1 VTPANAAPAVQQEKN
16 KQMAIDTLSRLDASP
31 LNSPADSVQDSLKE
45 AVLFLFRPWA
55 SLRLTVALFA
65 LAILLI
71 FIGTLAQVT
80 MDMWE
85 VISLYFRAWFSWIDV
100 KVLFPVSWFPN
111 LPEQAM
117 RTIIGMGFL
126 VGGLALA
133 IRCAVWRSGT
143 WDWRIALGC
152 AALLL
157 FFQTS
162 LVVRHGAFWF
172 PGGATIGTLL
182 ALNLLAAHL
191 VRFKIQARG
200 LRLLVG
206 LVGVAV
212 GAVTTWVVISSGHNP
227 DGLQAVPV
235 FSWTALWLWCKL
247 ALTGLALLNLG
258 MLAVVWA
265 RASRRI
271 IELVL
276 LGLSAVVLTILSVWL
291 WLAGDGA
298 YLGDAGMRILWQL
311 IQGGLAAAVVLA
323 ACILLFK
330 RRGGIVLIHAGL
342 ALLMVGE
349 WFVSWYAV
357 EERLV
362 IREGES
368 ANFALDI
375 RETELA
381 VVNPDYSPTEEDVVG
396 IPRSQLLRS
405 LQRNEPIRHP
415 NLPFDIH
422 VTQYLKNSDLRR
434 PRADE
439 QNPATAG
446 VGLSW
451 LAEEMRPGSGA
462 DSNSQV
468 DMASAYVTLT
478 EKDSDKPIGTY
489 LVSQLLASPQFSE
502 RVSVAGKTY
511 DLALRFKH
519 TYKPYTM
526 HLIDVR
532 KDDYIGTSTPKNYS
546 SDVHLVDAARNVDR
560 KVRIWMNNPLRYA
573 GETFYQSGYNED
585 PRTGVETT
593 TLQVVTNTGWM
604 IPYVACMFVWFGM
617 QSHFSGML
625 LRFLTRRD
633 EELLASRDQDVVPA
647 SLVTPVKE
655 PEGRRGRRRRQ
666 RAEEQEPRGKSR
678 SGGVIFPAAVVLI
691 FGSWL
696 ASQAR
701 PPRVANDDFD
711 LAAFAKLPIVDQG
724 RVKPIDTL
732 ARTTLAK
739 VSDRETYRDPDGNKQ
754 PAVRWFLDIV
764 AKPSA
769 AEQHEV
775 FRIQNLDVLQMLG
788 LERRKGFRYS
798 LEELRSDPTRL
809 AEFDKE
815 LRATRQ
821 VDVAKMDVYQR
832 KLIELNNRFQA
843 YMRLLN
849 AFQPWDLPPFPT
861 DKEMAADRD
870 AALRGWIA
878 RVMSGGDQA
887 EREMA
892 SMQAPLAVPQLP
904 DSGQQADSQELA
916 SQAAKPW
923 QPYSTA
929 YNRAYLQNM
938 LGQPGDPAALAWHAI
953 FEAYRTGDAKTFN
966 REVDSFRQRLA
977 ATPPHEYV
985 PRKVGL
991 EAYMSSFGPFT
1002 FCIGLYWT
1010 AFVLAACAWLG
1021 WSRPLN
1027 RAAFWL
1033 LFLAFLVHTA
1043 ALVGRMYISGRPP
1056 VTNLYSSAVFI
1067 GWAFAV
1073 AGLALEAIFRLG
1085 VCNVV
1090 AAVGGALALMI
1101 AQALGQGAD
1110 TYTVMQAV
1118 LDTQFWLATHVVII
1132 ALGYAATF
1140 MAGLFGIIYIAM
1152 GVFTTS
1158 LSAPETRKLLSRM
1171 IYGVICFAA
1180 LFSFVGTVLGGLW
1193 ADDSWGRFWGWDPK
1207 ENGALIIVLW
1217 NALILHAL
1225 WGKMVRE
1232 RGLAILAVAG
1242 NIVTAWSWFG
1252 VNELGVGLHSY
1263 GFTEGVLLTLGLF
1276 VASQLAIMMAGS
1288 LPLSWWGSFRNS
1300 SQAVL

>member
-1 VTPANAAPAVQQEKN
+1 
-16 KQMAIDTLSRLDASP
+16 MATDTLSRLDENS
-31 LNSPADSVQDSLKE
+31 LNSSSASVKDSLSE
-45 AVLFLFRPWA
+45 AVWLVLRPWA
-55 SLRLTVALFA
+55 SLKLTVVLFA

-85 VISLYFRAWFSWIDV
+85 VITLYFRAWLSWIDV
-100 KVLFPVSWFPN
+100 TVLFPVSWFPN

-117 RTIIGMGFL
+117 RTIAGMGFL
-126 VGGLALA
+126 ACGLAA
-133 IRCAVWRSGT
+133 AVRCMTWRKGA
-143 WDWRIALGC
+143 WRWRIILAGV
-152 AALLL
+152 AVL
-157 FFQTS
+157 FVCETV
-162 LVVRHGAFWF
+162 LTVRYGAFWF

-182 ALNLLAAHL
+182 AVNLLAAHL
-191 VRFKIQARG
+191 VRFKVQAQG

-212 GAVTTWVVISSGHNP
+212 GAVTTWMVISSGHNP
-227 DGLQAVPV
+227 EGLQAVPI
-235 FSWTALWLWCKL
+235 FSWAALWLWCKL

-258 MLAVVWA
+258 MLAVMLA
-265 RASRRI
+265 QASRRI

-276 LGLSAVVLTILSVWL
+276 MGLSGLLLTVLSVWL

-298 YLGDAGMRILWQL
+298 YLGDSGMRILWQL

-330 RRGGIVLIHAGL
+330 RRGGIVLIHVGL
-342 ALLMVGE
+342 ALLMLGE

-357 EERLV
+357 EERLI

-381 VVNPDYSPTEEDVVG
+381 VVQPDYSPSEEDVLG
-396 IPRSQLLRS
+396 IPRSRLLHS
-405 LQRNEPIRHP
+405 FQHGEPIHHP
-415 NLPFDIH
+415 DLPFDIQ

-439 QNPATAG
+439 KNPATAG
-446 VGLSW
+446 NGVTW

-462 DSNSQV
+462 DSSGQV

-478 EKDSDKPIGTY
+478 EKDSGKPIGTY
-489 LVSQLLASPQFSE
+489 LVSQLLAPPQFAE
-502 RVSVAGKTY
+502 RVSVGGKSY

-519 TYKPYTM
+519 TYKPYSM
-526 HLIDVR
+526 QLIDVR

-546 SDVHLVDAARNVDR
+546 SDVRLVDAARNVDR

-573 GETFYQSGYNED
+573 GETFYQSGYNQD
-585 PRTGVETT
+585 PRTGAETT

-633 EELLASRDQDVVPA
+633 EELLAQRGQDVVPA
-647 SLVTPVKE
+647 ALVTPAKE
-655 PEGRRGRRRRQ
+655 SEGRRGKRRRQ
-666 RAEEQEPRGKSR
+666 RTAEQQPRAKSG
-678 SGGVIFPAAVVLI
+678 SGGVIFPAVVVVF
-691 FGSWL
+691 FGGWL

-701 PPRVANDDFD
+701 PQRAADDDFD
-711 LAAFAKLPIVDQG
+711 LAAFAQLPIVDQG
-724 RVKPIDTL
+724 RVKPVDTL

-739 VSDRETYRDPDGNKQ
+739 ISDRETYRDKNGTKQ

-769 AEQHEV
+769 GEQHQV
-775 FRIQNLDVLQMLG
+775 FRIQNLEVLQMLG
-788 LERRKGFRYS
+788 LERRQGFRYS
-798 LEELRSDPTRL
+798 LEEIRRDPARL

-821 VDVAKMDVYQR
+821 LDVAKMDVYQR
-832 KLIELNNRFQA
+832 KLMDLNNRFQT
-843 YMRLLN
+843 YLRLLS
-849 AFQPWDLPPFPT
+849 AFQPWDLPPFPS

-887 EREMA
+887 EREMD
-892 SMQAPLAVPQLP
+892 SMQAPLAVPQLAAAGETAGN
-904 DSGQQADSQELA
+904 SESA
-916 SQAAKPW
+916 SQAARPW
-923 QPYSTA
+923 QPYATA

-938 LGQPGDPAALAWHAI
+938 LGQPADSAALAWHAI
-953 FEAYRTGDAKTFN
+953 FDAYRTGDAQAFN
-966 REVDSFRQRLA
+966 REVASYRQRLA
-977 ATPPHEYV
+977 ATPPAEYV
-985 PRKVGL
+985 PRKAGL
-991 EAYMSSFGPFT
+991 EAYMNSFGPLT
-1002 FCIGLYWT
+1002 FCVVLYWI

-1033 LFLAFLVHTA
+1033 VFLAFLVHTA

-1067 GWAFAV
+1067 GWSFAL
-1073 AGLALEAIFRLG
+1073 AGLVLEAIFRLG

-1118 LDTQFWLATHVVII
+1118 LDTQFWLATHVVIV

-1152 GVFTTS
+1152 GVFTSS
-1158 LSAPETRKLLSRM
+1158 LASGDMRRLLSRM
-1171 IYGVICFAA
+1171 IYGVVCFAA

-1232 RGLAILAVAG
+1232 RGLAVLVVAG

-1263 GFTEGVLLTLGLF
+1263 GFTEGVLLALGSF
-1276 VASQLAIMMAGS
+1276 VASQLTIMAVGS
-1288 LPLSWWGSFRNS
+1288 LPLSWWVSFRNS
-1300 SQAVL
+1300 DQAVLAETAT

>member
-1 VTPANAAPAVQQEKN
+1 MTS
-16 KQMAIDTLSRLDASP
+16 DTLSHDAGRPFAGAAHSTERNAL
-31 LNSPADSVQDSLKE
+31 LN
-45 AVLFLFRPWA
+45 AVRFLLRPWA
-55 SLRLTVALFA
+55 SLRLSVVLFA

-85 VISLYFRAWFSWIDV
+85 VISLYFRAWLAWVDV
-100 KVLFPVSWFPN
+100 TVLFPASWFPQ

-117 RTIIGMGFL
+117 RTIVGMGFL

-133 IRCAVWRSGT
+133 ARGAMSRSSDWGSRAVLVVT
-143 WDWRIALGC
+143 
-152 AALLL
+152 ALLFL
-157 FFQTS
+157 LEAG

-182 ALNLLAAHL
+182 AVNLLAAHL
-191 VRFKIQARG
+191 VRFTVQARNV
-200 LRLLVG
+200 RLLFG
-206 LVGVAV
+206 LLGIAV
-212 GAVTTWVVISSGHNP
+212 GAVTTWVVIASGHNP
-227 DGLQAVPV
+227 DGVQAVPI

-247 ALTGLALLNLG
+247 ALTGLTLLNLG
-258 MLAVVWA
+258 MLAVIWA
-265 RASRRI
+265 RASHRI

-276 LGLSAVVLTILSVWL
+276 LGLSGVLLTVLCVWL

-311 IQGGLAAAVVLA
+311 IQGGLAAAVMLT

-330 RRGGIVLIHAGL
+330 RRGGIVLIHIGL
-342 ALLMVGE
+342 ALLMLGE

-362 IREGES
+362 ISEGES
-368 ANFALDI
+368 TSAAIDI

-381 VVNPDYSPTEEDVVG
+381 VIQTDFSPQEEDVLA
-396 IPRSQLLRS
+396 IPRSLLLHS
-405 LQRNEPIRHP
+405 VAGGEPVRHP
-415 NLPFDIH
+415 DLPFDVQ
-422 VTQYLKNSDLRR
+422 VTQYLKNSDLQRVQA
-434 PRADE
+434 ADK
-439 QNPATAG
+439 NPATAG

-451 LAEEMRPGSGA
+451 LATETRPGSGA
-462 DSNSQV
+462 DSRSEV
-468 DMASAYVTLT
+468 DMASAYVTLL
-478 EKDSDKPIGTY
+478 EKGGGKPLGTY
-489 LVSQLLASPQFSE
+489 LVSQLLPSSQFAE
-502 RVSVAGKTY
+502 RVSVGGKTY
-511 DLALRFKH
+511 ELALRFKH

-546 SDVHLVDAARNVDR
+546 SDVRLVDTSRNVDR
-560 KVRIWMNNPLRYA
+560 QVRIWMNNPLRYA
-573 GETFYQSGYNED
+573 GETFYQSGYNQD
-585 PRTGVETT
+585 PRTGAETT

-617 QSHFSGML
+617 QSHFSVML

-633 EELLASRDQDVVPA
+633 EALLAEHSQDVVPS
-647 SLVTPVKE
+647 SLVSPAKP
-655 PEGRRGRRRRQ
+655 PESRRSKRRRQ
-666 RAEEQEPRGKSR
+666 RAEQQEPHARSR
-678 SGGVIFPAAVVLI
+678 SGGVIFPAVVVLI
-691 FGSWL
+691 FGGWL
-696 ASQAR
+696 AGQAR
-701 PPRVANDDFD
+701 PPRVAADGFD
-711 LAAFAKLPIVDQG
+711 LAAFAQLPVVDQG

-732 ARTTLAK
+732 ARMTLGK
-739 VSDRETYRDPDGNKQ
+739 VSDRDSFRDQHDDKQ
-754 PAVRWFLDIV
+754 LAVRWFLDIV
-764 AKPSA
+764 ANPAA
-769 AEQHEV
+769 AEQHQV
-775 FRIQNLDVLQMLG
+775 FRIQNMEVLQMLG

-798 LEELRSDPTRL
+798 LAELRRDPTKL

-821 VDVAKMDVYQR
+821 LDVAKLDVYQR
-832 KLIELNNRFQA
+832 KLIDLNNRFQA
-843 YMRLLN
+843 YMRLVN
-849 AFQPWDLPPFPT
+849 AFQPWELPPFPEEK
-861 DKEMAADRD
+861 DLAAGRD
-870 AALRGWIA
+870 AALRGWIS

-892 SMQAPLAVPQLP
+892 SMQAPLAVPYLP
-904 DSGQQADSQELA
+904 EPGQKAEAQAV
-916 SQAAKPW
+916 KPW

-938 LGQPGDPAALAWHAI
+938 LGQPADPAALAWHAI
-953 FEAYRTGDAKTFN
+953 FDAYGKGDAAAFN
-966 REVDSFRQRLA
+966 REVAAYRQRLA
-977 ATPPHEYV
+977 ASPPTEYV

-991 EAYMSSFGPFT
+991 EAYLNGVAPFT

-1027 RAAFWL
+1027 RAAFGL
-1033 LFLAFLVHTA
+1033 VFLAFLVHSA
-1043 ALVGRMYISGRPP
+1043 ALIGRMYISGRPP

-1067 GWAFAV
+1067 GWSFALS
-1073 AGLALEAIFRLG
+1073 GLVLEAIFRLG

-1090 AAVGGALALMI
+1090 AAVGGALTLMI

-1171 IYGVICFAA
+1171 IYGVVCFAA

-1225 WGKMVRE
+1225 WGKLVRD
-1232 RGLAILAVAG
+1232 RGLAVLAVAG

-1263 GFTEGVLLTLGLF
+1263 GFTEGVLLTLGAF
-1276 VASQLAIMMAGS
+1276 IASQLAIIIAGS
-1288 LPLSWWGSFRNS
+1288 LPLKWWGSFRDS
-1300 SQAVL
+1300 SHVVLAEAVRGPV

>member
-1 VTPANAAPAVQQEKN
+1 
-16 KQMAIDTLSRLDASP
+16 MATDTLSRLDVGP
-31 LNSPADSVQDSLKE
+31 VDSPAASTRNGLLD
-45 AVLFLFRPWA
+45 AVKFVFRPWA
-55 SLRLTVALFA
+55 SLKLSVVLFA

-85 VISLYFRAWFSWIDV
+85 VISLYFRAWLSWIDV
-100 KVLFPVSWFPN
+100 AVLFPASWFPRM
-111 LPEQAM
+111 PESAM
-117 RTIIGMGFL
+117 RTIVGMSFL
-126 VGGLALA
+126 VGGLAAAARGTMRRNVSWGWRAVLA
-133 IRCAVWRSGT
+133 ATS
-143 WDWRIALGC
+143 
-152 AALLL
+152 LLL
-157 FFQTS
+157 LLEAG
-162 LVVRHGAFWF
+162 LVIRHGGFWF

-191 VRFKIQARG
+191 VRFTVQARG
-200 LRLLVG
+200 VRLLLG
-206 LVGVAV
+206 LLSIAV
-212 GAVTTWVVISSGHNP
+212 GAVTTWVVIASGHNP
-227 DGLQAVPV
+227 EGLQAVPI

-247 ALTGLALLNLG
+247 ALTGLTLLNLG
-258 MLAVVWA
+258 MLAVMWA
-265 RASRRI
+265 RASHRI

-276 LGLSAVVLTILSVWL
+276 MSLSAALLTVLCVWL

-311 IQGGLAAAVVLA
+311 IQGGLAAAVMLA

-330 RRGGIVLIHAGL
+330 RRGGIVLIHIGL
-342 ALLMVGE
+342 ALLMLGE
-349 WFVSWYAV
+349 WFVSWFAV

-368 ANFALDI
+368 TSAAIDI

-381 VVNPDYSPTEEDVVG
+381 VIQTDFSPTQEDVLA
-396 IPRSQLLRS
+396 IPRSVLLHS
-405 LQRNEPIRHP
+405 LASGQPVRDPA
-415 NLPFDIH
+415 LPFDVQ
-422 VTQYLKNSDLRR
+422 VTQYLKNSDLQRVQ
-434 PRADE
+434 ASAGNSASAG
-439 QNPATAG
+439 NPATAG
-446 VGLSW
+446 IGLNW
-451 LAEEMRPGSGA
+451 LASEMRPGSGA
-462 DSNSQV
+462 DSRSAV
-468 DMASAYVTLT
+468 DMASAYVTLL
-478 EKDSDKPIGTY
+478 EKGGGKPLGTY
-489 LVSQLLASPQFSE
+489 LVSQLLPAPQFGE
-502 RVSVAGKTY
+502 RISVGGKSY

-519 TYKPYTM
+519 SYKPYTM

-573 GETFYQSGYNED
+573 GETFYQSGYNVD
-585 PRTGVETT
+585 PRTGAETT

-617 QSHFSGML
+617 QSHFSVML
-625 LRFLTRRD
+625 VRFLTRRD
-633 EELLASRDQDVVPA
+633 EALLGQHGQDVVPA
-647 SLVTPVKE
+647 SLVSPVKPSE
-655 PEGRRGRRRRQ
+655 SRRSKRRRQ
-666 RAEEQEPRGKSR
+666 QAAEQEPRGKSR
-678 SGGVIFPAAVVLI
+678 AGGVIFPAAVVLI
-691 FGSWL
+691 FGGWL
-696 ASQAR
+696 ANQAR
-701 PPRVANDDFD
+701 PPRAASDEFDF
-711 LAAFAKLPIVDQG
+711 AAFAKLPVVDQG

-732 ARTTLAK
+732 ARMILGK
-739 VSDRETYRDPDGNKQ
+739 VSDRDSYRDKSDDKQ
-754 PAVRWFLDIV
+754 PAVRWFLDVV
-764 AKPSA
+764 ANPAA
-769 AEQHEV
+769 AERHEV
-775 FRIQNLDVLQMLG
+775 FRIQNLEVLQMLG
-788 LERRKGFRYS
+788 LERRPGFRYS
-798 LEELRSDPTRL
+798 LEELRRDPTKL

-832 KLIELNNRFQA
+832 KLVDLNNRFQA

-849 AFQPWDLPPFPT
+849 AFQPWELPPFPSEK
-861 DKEMAADRD
+861 DLAADRD
-870 AALRGWIA
+870 TALRGWIS

-892 SMQAPLAVPQLP
+892 SMQAPLAVPYLP
-904 DSGQQADSQELA
+904 APGQPADGR
-916 SQAAKPW
+916 AAKPW

-938 LGQPGDPAALAWHAI
+938 LGQPAEQGALAWHAI
-953 FEAYRTGDAKTFN
+953 FDAYGKGDAAAFN
-966 REVDSFRQRLA
+966 REVAAFRQRLA
-977 ATPPHEYV
+977 ANPPDEYV
-985 PRKVGL
+985 PRKVEL
-991 EAYMSSFGPFT
+991 EAYMNSVNPFT

-1033 LFLAFLVHTA
+1033 LLLAFLVHTA
-1043 ALVGRMYISGRPP
+1043 AIVGRMYVSGRPP

-1067 GWAFAV
+1067 GWAFALS
-1073 AGLALEAIFRLG
+1073 GLVLEAIFRLG

-1090 AAVGGALALMI
+1090 AAVGGALTLMI
-1101 AQALGQGAD
+1101 AGALGQGAD
-1110 TYTVMQAV
+1110 TFTVMQAV

-1140 MAGLFGIIYIAM
+1140 MAGLFGIVYIVM
-1152 GVFTTS
+1152 GVFTRS
-1158 LSAPETRKLLSRM
+1158 LSQPETRKLLSRM
-1171 IYGVICFAA
+1171 IYGVVCFAA

-1225 WGKMVRE
+1225 WGRIVRE
-1232 RGLAILAVAG
+1232 RGLAVLAVAG

-1263 GFTEGVLLTLGLF
+1263 GFTEGVLLTLGAF
-1276 VASQLAIMMAGS
+1276 IASQLVIIGAGS
-1288 LPLSWWGSFRNS
+1288 LPLTWWGSFRDS
-1300 SQAVL
+1300 SQVVLADAVRQPG